1 MTIVTIFII
10 LLLGCIYY
18 IQKEK
23 LKDENNKK
31 EYLYITSE
39 TETDIEYVTQIYRV
53 DRKNGEY
60 YLPYIGKDDFFL
72 RFFTRF
78 RLKEGNFIDDRS
90 YTMQVSKDSIDGYI
104 TRLRMDKRCVYNN
117 YRFHCGASSE
127 EWSYFFPYDNTKSL
141 VNGNYY
147 NVLSYYFTHK
157 SQIPVLT
164 QPVNI
169 SYLNPL
175 FTIYDEDSHQ
185 QKYVMQITKEK
196 DYGGKIYCDVLTI
209 MSTSINGELESYLL
223 SNYSL
228 SFRTYEGKEYE
239 GKYYVKIC
247 LNSTKL
253 YSPYNNEEGE
263 EIKIERE
270 EDKYKNGWS
279 NEIDFSHKVREYY
292 QAHKSEI
299 KIEENPNIKY
309 PPPPIMFKIAPRKE
323 NKYEK

>member
-1 MTIVTIFII
+1 MTIVAIFII
-10 LLLGCIYY
+10 LLLGYIYY

-23 LKDENNKK
+23 LRDENNMK
-31 EYLYITSE
+31 EYLYITNE
-39 TETDIEYVTQIYRV
+39 TETEIEYVTQIYKV

-72 RFFTRF
+72 RFFTRWKS
-78 RLKEGNFIDDRS
+78 KEYNFVVQD
-90 YTMQVSKDSIDGYI
+90 YNFTMQVCKDSTNSYI
-104 TRLRMDKRCVYNN
+104 TRVRTDKQCSYNN
-117 YRFHCGASSE
+117 YRFYCGASSVK
-127 EWSYFFPYDNTKSL
+127 WSYFFPYSDTNSL
-141 VNGNYY
+141 ISGDYY
-147 NVLSYYFTHK
+147 GVLSYYFAHK

-185 QKYVMQITKEK
+185 QRYIMQITKDK
-196 DYGGKIYCDVLTI
+196 DYSGRIYCDVLTI
-209 MSTSINGELESYLL
+209 MNVSINGDLDSYLL
-223 SNYSL
+223 SNYTL
-228 SFRTYEGKEYE
+228 SFRRYEGKEYE
-239 GKYYVKIC
+239 GKYYVEIYH
-247 LNSTKL
+247 NTTKL
-253 YSPYNNEEGE
+253 YSPYDNEEGI

-279 NEIDFSHKVREYY
+279 NEIDFSRKVREHY

-309 PPPPIMFKIAPRKE
+309 PQPPII
-323 NKYEK
+323 Y